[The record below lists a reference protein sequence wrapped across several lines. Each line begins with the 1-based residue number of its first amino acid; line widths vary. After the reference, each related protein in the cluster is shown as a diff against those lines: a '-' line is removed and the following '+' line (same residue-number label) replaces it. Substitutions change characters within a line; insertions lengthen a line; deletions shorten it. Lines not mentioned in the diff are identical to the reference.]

1 MKRAKEMMMN
11 QRRRGNQVK
20 SKLLTI
26 VLTITLVI
34 SGFLPSVV
42 HAVDGTTIDEQ
53 VQLSFAGESFMKVD
67 EDTDM
72 VTLDVH
78 YAPVELEQDDEAG
91 LTVQSEKTDLL
102 VINVPAGLTYT
113 PQDNTSHSFNQET
126 NEIMLDLSY
135 PGEQEPI
142 NFAINDDSATEAIE
156 LTGSHYVNNVLVGET
171 VPVTLQIEAVAEE
184 EAVEEVA
191 EEEQA
196 DHESV
201 MDEVQEAEAVDED
214 KQEEAVDQVK
224 PEPDAATLAANG
236 NLDLGLA
243 TMRKLPVQAVEDGQY
258 SNVSYFSVGSL
269 AEWNRALT
277 TINNNRQEITY
288 LDITNSFAFSNA
300 TNNGAVGSTYNGSL
314 TSNKNKKL
322 VINGNGHSLDLR
334 QYTLRFAGAGQWD
347 IVLQNISVQNSNS
360 WGVFDGYN
368 GSNNG
373 NIYTFHNVRQE
384 GVQAFEGSRGRVILS
399 GTSEFTQSP
408 NDTYISATN
417 GAEVRVSTEYGSGNS
432 NIAAR
437 EVYIKAGSNIT
448 MKNPNYGANIAV
460 FRNGNI
466 FMEEG
471 APTTLNLDN
480 QESNPRWNS
489 WGGGNDYSVA
499 SLVTM
504 NDNPGPSSSNFWTDE
519 ERPAELKG
527 LQGSIHI
534 SKEAKVTINNGLGR
548 KDYAGAIQ
556 LGQGGGSLSI
566 GDRASVDIN
575 VEQDISAG
583 GNSSTYGMSGNSQ
596 FPVFLFNGAT
606 MELGEDASFNLNVG
620 RSVDGNTIYPS
631 RGSAV
636 KVTGSPNEPVIK
648 LGKNSSFSVSS
659 TAYTNGNDVMIDSAS
674 RNTFM
679 QINDQATVDLK
690 YTQPTNN
697 SLMRLGNGSSLSVP
711 DDYVHRIRHWDY
723 GNFDEDTDHQYQP
736 IAGTTITYNGTN
748 VSNATTRLDD
758 GFLDTDPPVAQ
769 QLQNNFTS
777 NAQRLAIDAV
787 VFNIQSIE
795 PVTNE
800 EQDEYIVQGTAQPPG
815 GMVEIFG
822 GQLDSLPLEERQLLI
837 DSDGRYEWRGN
848 LDRPFYYGESIR
860 ASYSG
865 HSEVYAEEP
874 VVDVTRPTAEGRT
887 LHIVEG
893 ETIPEAAVFLTSVED
908 TNPTVTDKSQF
919 AYQFEQS
926 LIQPGSSAVISNGSQ
941 QQTYNDSLIVDDTRG
956 NLSDPVSVSLVVHEA
971 GSVSGIRANSTQ
983 IRWNEVR
990 DFEVGSVEY
999 EDYLKHAME
1008 AQARILVDYQLK
1020 DLTEEIQITNLA
1032 EIPTDVGGPYPV
1044 IFEVPSE
1051 ELQTE
1056 AELSIKSNLVNPRN
1070 PAEGDPENPENNGT
1084 GATGELRLDYVPSVF
1099 DFGDVMF
1106 HWKDMEHKSLG
1117 EDDQWVQV
1125 ADDRAGQNGWAV
1137 KASATP
1143 FEAEDDQLEDARI
1156 VLPFGDLYNVKT
1168 KDAKNPDG
1176 LAATGETP
1184 LSSVA
1189 TTVFSGTGENSK
1201 GESTYVWKKNE
1212 LKLQIPAGQGK
1223 TGKTYRSDIRWVVE
1237 AGVTN

>member
-1 MKRAKEMMMN
+1 MKRAKKMMIN
-11 QRRRGNQVK
+11 QRRRGNLVK

-26 VLTITLVI
+26 FLTITLI
-34 SGFLPSVV
+34 FSGFLPSIV

-53 VQLSFAGESFMKVD
+53 VQLSFAGESIVRVD
-67 EDTDM
+67 EKTDT

-78 YAPVELEQDDEAG
+78 YAPVELEQDSEAG
-91 LTVQSEKTDLL
+91 LTVQTEKTDLL
-102 VINVPAGLTYT
+102 VISVPAGLTYS

-126 NEIMLDLSY
+126 NQIMLDLSY
-135 PGEQEPI
+135 PGEQALI
-142 NFAINDDSATEAIE
+142 NFVINDDLMTEEIQ
-156 LTGSHYVNNVLVGET
+156 LTGRHYVNNVLVGET
-171 VPVTLQIEAVAEE
+171 VPVTLQIEAIAEE
-184 EAVEEVA
+184 EAVEEVDD
-191 EEEQA
+191 EEQA
-196 DHESV
+196 NHELI
-201 MDEVQEAEAVDED
+201 MDEVQEVEEIAEN
-214 KQEEAVDQVK
+214 KQEEAVDQAK
-224 PEPDAATLAANG
+224 PEPDVAIQAATG

-243 TMRKLPVQAVEDGQY
+243 TMRELPVQAVEDEQY
-258 SNVSYFSVGSL
+258 SNVFYFSVGSL
-269 AEWNRALT
+269 AEWNSALT

-300 TNNGAVGSTYNGSL
+300 TNNGTVGSTYNGSL
-314 TSNKNKKL
+314 TRNKNKKL

-347 IVLQNISVQNSNS
+347 IVLQNVFVQNSNS

-417 GAEVRVSTEYGSGNS
+417 GAEVTVSTEYGSGNS

-460 FRNGNI
+460 FLNGNI

-480 QESNPRWNS
+480 EESNPRWNS

-504 NDNPGPSSSNFWTDE
+504 ENNPGSSNSNFWTDE
-519 ERPAELKG
+519 QRPAELKG
-527 LQGSIHI
+527 LQGSIHV

-575 VEQDISAG
+575 VEQDTSAG
-583 GNSSTYGMSGNSQ
+583 GNGSTYGMSGNSQ
-596 FPVFLFNGAT
+596 FPIFLFDGAT
-606 MELGEDASFNLNVG
+606 MRLGEEASLNLNVG
-620 RSVDGNTIYPS
+620 RSVDSSTLYPG
-631 RGSAV
+631 RGSAI
-636 KVTGSPNEPVIK
+636 KATGSPGDPVIS
-648 LGKNSSFSVSS
+648 LGKNSSFVASS

-679 QINDQATVDLK
+679 QINDQATVDLRF
-690 YTQPTNN
+690 TQPTNN
-697 SLMRLGNGSSLSVP
+697 SIMSLGNGSSLSVA

-723 GNFDEDTDHQYQP
+723 GNFDEATDHQYQP
-736 IAGTTITYNGTN
+736 IAGTTIRYNGKN
-748 VSNATTRLDD
+748 VSSATTRLAD
-758 GFLDTDPPVAQ
+758 GFLDTDPPIAQ

-777 NAQRLAIDAV
+777 NAQRMAIDAV
-787 VFNIQSIE
+787 IFNVQSIE

-800 EQDEYIVQGTAQPPG
+800 EQSEYVVQGTAQPPG
-815 GMVEIFG
+815 GIVEISG
-822 GQLDSLPLEERQLLI
+822 GQLDSLPLEERQLQI
-837 DSDGRYEWRGN
+837 DNDGRYEWRGN
-848 LDRPFYYGESIR
+848 LERPFYYRETIR

-865 HSEVYAEEP
+865 HAAIYAEEP
-874 VVDVTRPTAEGRT
+874 VVDVTRPTAEGQT

-893 ETIPEAAVFLTSVED
+893 ETIPEAATFLTSVED

-919 AYQFEQS
+919 AYQFEQN
-926 LIQPGSSAVISNGSQ
+926 LIQPGSPATISNGSQ
-941 QQTYNDSLIVDDTRG
+941 QQTYTDSLVVDDTRG

-971 GSVSGIRANSTQ
+971 GSVSGIRANSVEV
-983 IRWNEVR
+983 RWNEVR
-990 DFEVGSVEY
+990 DFEAGSAEY
-999 EDYLKHAME
+999 ETYLKNAME
-1008 AQARILVDYQLK
+1008 AQARILVDYQLR
-1020 DLTEEIQITNLA
+1020 DLSEDIQVTNLA
-1032 EIPTDVGGPYPV
+1032 EIPVEIGGPYPV
-1044 IFEVPSE
+1044 IFEVSDE
-1051 ELQTE
+1051 NLRTE
-1056 AELSIKSNLVNPRN
+1056 ASLTIKSNLVNPRN
-1070 PAEGDPENPENNGT
+1070 PAESDPENPENSGT
-1084 GATGELRLDYVPSVF
+1084 GATGELRLDYVPSTF

-1106 HWKDMEHKSLG
+1106 HWKDMEHNCLG
-1117 EDDQWVQV
+1117 DDDQWVQV
-1125 ADDRAGQNGWAV
+1125 ADERTNQNGWAV

-1143 FEAEDDQLEDARI
+1143 FEADGDQLEDARI
-1156 VLPFGDLYNVKT
+1156 VLPFGDLYNVNT

-1176 LAATGETP
+1176 LQATGETP
-1184 LSSVA
+1184 LGSVD

-1223 TGKTYRSDIRWVVE
+1223 TGKTYHSDIRWVVE
-1237 AGVTN
+1237 AGVIN